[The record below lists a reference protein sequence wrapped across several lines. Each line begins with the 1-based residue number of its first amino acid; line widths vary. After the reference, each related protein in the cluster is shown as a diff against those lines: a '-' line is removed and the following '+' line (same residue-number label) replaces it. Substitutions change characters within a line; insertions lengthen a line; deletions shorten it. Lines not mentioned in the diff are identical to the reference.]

1 MQLQTF
7 LQRYQY
13 VFIHICNSRS
23 LTGVGAATGLIA
35 VVGATA
41 GLVLGVGATTGLYLL
56 AQCTSRGG
64 NSFPFLIT
72 VLGTATEAVTGVTTG
87 LIVRVGVTVG
97 SVTKLGATW
106 WDL

>member
-1 MQLQTF
+1 MYLYIFATPGPSQGLELPLGSLQW
-7 LQRYQY
+7 L
-13 VFIHICNSRS
+13 
-23 LTGVGAATGLIA
+23 
-35 VVGATA
+35 

-72 VLGTATEAVTGVTTG
+72 VLGTATGAVTGVTTG